1 MIAAVF
7 TLRLWPQGVGRG
19 RKVRTP
25 QGSVPD
31 NVRDGRFKAAGRL
44 VQQRT
49 YRLKLLICFGKSVRS
64 WGKGEKVR

>member
-1 MIAAVF
+1 MIAAAQA
-7 TLRLWPQGVGRG
+7 RKGIERG

-31 NVRDGRFKAAGRL
+31 NVRDGWFKPSGRL
-44 VQQRT
+44 VQQRI